1 LLRRLKKAH
10 QKYQKLTLIG
20 TFAKAAINQSI
31 NQDVKLREIQL
42 FSQALFSPAQISLG
56 EPMIRRYFSHT
67 ALALAL
73 VVSCSQAAFAGP
85 LDAISNAEA
94 NAGLKAALDRGA
106 LAAISQLGVSGG
118 FMNNPKVKIPL
129 PGALQSLE
137 PILKATGKSDQLNS
151 LVATMNQ
158 AAEQAVPEAKVL
170 LQSAVKS
177 MTLED
182 AKGILTGGDDSVT
195 QFFKAKTKPALTE
208 RFQPIVGKQV
218 SKLGLTQQYDK
229 LAGQGAKLGLVDKE
243 SLTMESYVTGK
254 ALDGLYLVIAEQ
266 ERAIRQ
272 DPIGTGVKAI
282 SKVFGILK

>member
-1 LLRRLKKAH
+1 
-10 QKYQKLTLIG
+10 
-20 TFAKAAINQSI
+20 
-31 NQDVKLREIQL
+31 
-42 FSQALFSPAQISLG
+42 
-56 EPMIRRYFSHT
+56 MIRRQFAQKVLT
-67 ALALAL
+67 LAFALTSSA
-73 VVSCSQAAFAGP
+73 SIFAGP
-85 LDAISNAEA
+85 LDAITNAEA
-94 NAGLKAALDRGA
+94 NAGLKAALDRGV
-106 LAAISQLGVSGG
+106 LAAISQLGANGG

-151 LVATMNQ
+151 LVTTMNQ

-182 AKGILTGGDDSVT
+182 AKGILTGGEDSVT
-195 QFFKAKTKPALTE
+195 QFFKAKTKPALTQ

-218 SKLGLTQQYDK
+218 AKLGLTQQYDK
-229 LAGQGAKLGLVDKE
+229 LAAQGSKLGLVDKE
-243 SLTMESYVTGK
+243 SATMETYVTGK
-254 ALDGLYLVIAEQ
+254 ALDGLYLMIGEQ
-266 ERAIRQ
+266 EKAIRQ

>member
-1 LLRRLKKAH
+1 
-10 QKYQKLTLIG
+10 
-20 TFAKAAINQSI
+20 
-31 NQDVKLREIQL
+31 
-42 FSQALFSPAQISLG
+42 
-56 EPMIRRYFSHT
+56 MIRRQFSHA

-73 VVSCSQAAFAGP
+73 MASWSQAAVAGP
-85 LDAISNAEA
+85 LDAITNAEA

-106 LAAISQLGVSGG
+106 LAAISQLGASGG

-158 AAEQAVPEAKVL
+158 AAEQAVPEAKIL

-177 MTLED
+177 MTLDD

-195 QFFKAKTKPALTE
+195 QFFKAKTKPALIE

-243 SLTMESYVTGK
+243 SATMETYVTGK

>member
-1 LLRRLKKAH
+1 
-10 QKYQKLTLIG
+10 
-20 TFAKAAINQSI
+20 
-31 NQDVKLREIQL
+31 
-42 FSQALFSPAQISLG
+42 
-56 EPMIRRYFSHT
+56 MIRRQFVQK
-67 ALALAL
+67 ALTLAFALT
-73 VVSCSQAAFAGP
+73 SSAAIFAGP
-85 LDAISNAEA
+85 LDAITNAEA
-94 NAGLKAALDRGA
+94 NAGLKAALDRGV
-106 LAAISQLGVSGG
+106 LAAISQLGANGG

-151 LVATMNQ
+151 LVTTMNQ

-182 AKGILTGGDDSVT
+182 AKGILTGGEDSVT

-218 SKLGLTQQYDK
+218 AKLGLTQQYDK
-229 LAGQGAKLGLVDKE
+229 LAAQGSKLGLVDKE
-243 SLTMESYVTGK
+243 SATMETYVTGK
-254 ALDGLYLVIAEQ
+254 ALDGLYLMIGEQ
-266 ERAIRQ
+266 EKAIRQ

>member
-1 LLRRLKKAH
+1 
-10 QKYQKLTLIG
+10 
-20 TFAKAAINQSI
+20 
-31 NQDVKLREIQL
+31 
-42 FSQALFSPAQISLG
+42 
-56 EPMIRRYFSHT
+56 MIRRHFSHA

-73 VVSCSQAAFAGP
+73 AVSFSAAASAGP
-85 LDAISNAEA
+85 LDAITDAEA
-94 NAGLKAALDRGA
+94 NAGLKAALNRGA

-151 LVATMNQ
+151 LVTTMNQ
-158 AAEQAVPEAKVL
+158 AAELAVPEAKVL

-243 SLTMESYVTGK
+243 SLTMETYVTGK

-272 DPIGTGVKAI
+272 DPIGTGVKVI

>member
-1 LLRRLKKAH
+1 
-10 QKYQKLTLIG
+10 
-20 TFAKAAINQSI
+20 
-31 NQDVKLREIQL
+31 
-42 FSQALFSPAQISLG
+42 
-56 EPMIRRYFSHT
+56 MIRCYFSRVV
-67 ALALAL
+67 LALA
-73 VVSCSQAAFAGP
+73 VCAAWSQAALAGP
-85 LDAISNAEA
+85 LDAITNTEA

-106 LAAISQLGVSGG
+106 LAAISQLGASGG

-158 AAEQAVPEAKVL
+158 AAEQAVPEAKLL

-195 QFFKAKTKPALTE
+195 QFFKAKTKPALIE

-229 LAGQGAKLGLVDKE
+229 LAGQGAKFGLVDKE
-243 SLTMESYVTGK
+243 SATMETYVTGK

>member
-1 LLRRLKKAH
+1 MYRR
-10 QKYQKLTLIG
+10 
-20 TFAKAAINQSI
+20 
-31 NQDVKLREIQL
+31 QL
-42 FSQALFSPAQISLG
+42 PRLALS
-56 EPMIRRYFSHT
+56 
-67 ALALAL
+67 LALAL
-73 VVSCSQAAFAGP
+73 GWTHTAWAGP
-85 LDAISNAEA
+85 LDAITNAEA

-106 LAAISQLGVSGG
+106 LAAVSQLGASGG
-118 FMNNPKVKIPL
+118 FLNNPKVKIPL
-129 PGALQSLE
+129 PGALESLA

-151 LVATMNQ
+151 LVTTMNQ
-158 AAEQAVPEAKVL
+158 AAEQAVPEAKTL

-182 AKGILTGGDDSVT
+182 AKGILSGGDDSVT
-195 QFFKAKTKPALTE
+195 QFFKAKTRPALIQ

-229 LAGQGAKLGLVDKE
+229 LAGQGAKLGLVDKD
-243 SLTMESYVTGK
+243 SATMETYVTGK

>member
-1 LLRRLKKAH
+1 
-10 QKYQKLTLIG
+10 
-20 TFAKAAINQSI
+20 
-31 NQDVKLREIQL
+31 
-42 FSQALFSPAQISLG
+42 
-56 EPMIRRYFSHT
+56 MIRLYFT
-67 ALALAL
+67 RAALAFAAAASL
-73 VVSCSQAAFAGP
+73 SQAALAGP
-85 LDAISNAEA
+85 LDAITNAEA

-106 LAAISQLGVSGG
+106 LAAISQLGANGG

-195 QFFKAKTKPALTE
+195 QFFKAKTKPALIE

-229 LAGQGAKLGLVDKE
+229 LAGQGARLGLVDKE
-243 SLTMESYVTGK
+243 SATMETYVTGK

>member
-1 LLRRLKKAH
+1 
-10 QKYQKLTLIG
+10 
-20 TFAKAAINQSI
+20 
-31 NQDVKLREIQL
+31 
-42 FSQALFSPAQISLG
+42 
-56 EPMIRRYFSHT
+56 MIRRQFAQKALTLAFALTST
-67 ALALAL
+67 A
-73 VVSCSQAAFAGP
+73 SIFAGP
-85 LDAISNAEA
+85 LDAITNAEA
-94 NAGLKAALDRGA
+94 NAGLKAALDRGV
-106 LAAISQLGVSGG
+106 LAAISQLGANGG
-118 FMNNPKVKIPL
+118 FLNNPKVKIPL

-151 LVATMNQ
+151 LVTTMNQ

-182 AKGILTGGDDSVT
+182 AKGILTGGEDSVT

-218 SKLGLTQQYDK
+218 AKLGLTQQYDK
-229 LAGQGAKLGLVDKE
+229 LAAQGSKLGLVDKE
-243 SLTMESYVTGK
+243 SATMETYVTGK
-254 ALDGLYLVIAEQ
+254 ALDGLYLMIGEQ
-266 ERAIRQ
+266 EKAIRQ